1 MKHICAVIMTSLFI
15 VLCVLLVTESRDVTG
30 KYEACIK
37 QAKEQEKKGLYLN
50 AISKY
55 KEALEIYNGDQ
66 NIKYQI
72 VCNYK
77 NMGNLDSWIT
87 AAKLFVDNFPEDID
101 DTILIS
107 TYREIIEYYYENK
120 DYENLI
126 PLLNQLRDKT
136 FSSDANILKEK
147 VIDYYQEIRSIY
159 TVINCNA
166 EYISDFYQNFALEKL
181 EGESNQY
188 LISETGNHYNE
199 EKFEEIFLLDAKNG
213 YSLVKENGQ
222 YKVYTANGYLK
233 EIDENEITDVKYYSN
248 AYLVGKKDG
257 KYHMYTSAFQS
268 TDFGNWDDFCLI
280 SPGIACVSTDGIYQ
294 LLVGNTIL
302 ETEDDIW
309 ESIIYNDRGI
319 KENNRC
325 FFVGKE
331 GKYKLISLD
340 IEKLE
345 YKVILED
352 LEDAQAF
359 NTYEPAAIKKNEKWG
374 FVSSTGE
381 IVIEPKYDEAKSFSY
396 GYAPVKING
405 KWTLIDI
412 EGMQVME
419 PQFEDMGAP
428 TESGIVPVKTESGKW
443 DLISL
448 FIKNYS

>member
-1 MKHICAVIMTSLFI
+1 
-15 VLCVLLVTESRDVTG
+15 
-30 KYEACIK
+30 
-37 QAKEQEKKGLYLN
+37 
-50 AISKY
+50 
-55 KEALEIYNGDQ
+55 
-66 NIKYQI
+66 
-72 VCNYK
+72 
-77 NMGNLDSWIT
+77 
-87 AAKLFVDNFPEDID
+87 
-101 DTILIS
+101 
-107 TYREIIEYYYENK
+107 
-120 DYENLI
+120 
-126 PLLNQLRDKT
+126 
-136 FSSDANILKEK
+136 
-147 VIDYYQEIRSIY
+147 
-159 TVINCNA
+159 
-166 EYISDFYQNFALEKL
+166 
-181 EGESNQY
+181 
-188 LISETGNHYNE
+188 
-199 EKFEEIFLLDAKNG
+199 
-213 YSLVKENGQ
+213 
-222 YKVYTANGYLK
+222 
-233 EIDENEITDVKYYSN
+233 
-248 AYLVGKKDG
+248 
-257 KYHMYTSAFQS
+257 MYTSAFQS
-268 TDFGNWDDFCLI
+268 TDFGNWDDFYLI

-340 IEKLE
+340 IEKLK